1 MCGTRPPSSGRAT
14 MRSGWISQVGGCY
27 GQASRRAAP
36 ATATAQRCRPGRAA
50 AGGAP
55 ACHLIGLLLPSMCVP
70 LPRPGC
76 SHQQDPTRP
85 GVDQQRQQPHLAGAH
100 GVRCVRRALPARA
113 APYLQG
119 SARGHT
125 SLGWHG
131 VHMLLLAGADHAV
144 CSHPQPHPTA
154 CTLFASSHHSVASA
168 ATALCSCRCFLLMPL
183 LFAHA
188 RCPRRSCPAG
198 ATHGDTSRGRT
209 GRGSPKWWPRATRLA
224 AGARGR
230 GSGGGSGAA
239 GARAAA
245 EVGGGW
251 QAGGQ
256 GVVLRCRSAICTGR
270 RQQKSYKA
278 A

>member
-1 MCGTRPPSSGRAT
+1 
-14 MRSGWISQVGGCY
+14 
-27 GQASRRAAP
+27 
-36 ATATAQRCRPGRAA
+36 
-50 AGGAP
+50 
-55 ACHLIGLLLPSMCVP
+55 MCVP

-100 GVRCVRRALPARA
+100 GVRCGRRALPARA

-154 CTLFASSHHSVASA
+154 CTLLVSSHHSVASA
-168 ATALCSCRCFLLMPL
+168 ATALCSCRCFLLM
-183 LFAHA
+183 HA
-188 RCPRRSCPAG
+188 ALDAPALQG
-198 ATHGDTSRGRT
+198 QRMAVPQGV
-209 GRGSPKWWPRATRLA
+209 GRGVGAQSGGREQHGWQQAQGVVA
-224 AGARGR
+224 AGAAAAQRGPGPQQR
-230 GSGGGSGAA
+230 WVAGGRQ
-239 GARAAA
+239 GARVLWAAA
-245 EVGGGW
+245 RG
-251 QAGGQ
+251 
-256 GVVLRCRSAICTGR
+256 LRCRSAICTGR
-270 RQQKSYKA
+270 RQQKPYKA